1 MNSGKFSKFDANDL
15 VLFQIKVF
23 CKNIERDNANK
34 LFSTLY
40 FLSIREK
47 WKDEIQ

>member
-34 LFSTLY
+34 LFSQKYCFTCLDR
-40 FLSIREK
+40 FH
-47 WKDEIQ
+47 